1 MGAHWALASMAWRN
15 LRRHRRRMLI
25 TLSSISFGILLAV
38 LFTGMGD
45 HSYSKMI
52 DLAARMGTG
61 HVSLQH
67 PGYQDAPSLKKT
79 IPDTDRLREQ
89 ALADPDVHRVVT
101 RISGPVMLATAAN
114 SSGAYFLGIDPADED
129 ADTLA
134 GYDAVSEG
142 ALFEEATGKGIVLGK
157 ELAENLDV
165 TLGKKV
171 VYTVTNIEG
180 KIVSGLGRVSGIVD
194 TGSPGLDG
202 TLCLLPLQTA
212 RKALGYPEHT
222 ATHVALYT
230 GDQRVSSEVA
240 ERLSGSLPEGV
251 VAVTWRETQPELAG
265 FITLDRAGA
274 VVFEIIILIVI
285 AAGIFNSLYVSVVQR
300 SRELGIMMALGF
312 TPAQLFGLVMWES
325 LWLALLGLVAGA
337 IVTAGPYIYLNR
349 NGLDF
354 SEVMGAEGSEI
365 SGVAFDPIVY
375 PEVFPDHLVA
385 IGVVVVVT
393 TLLAGILPA
402 VRAGRVVPV
411 EAVRLG

>member
-1 MGAHWALASMAWRN
+1 VLGRGGLANMAWRN

-61 HVSLQH
+61 HVAFQH
-67 PGYQDAPSLKKT
+67 PDYQDAPSLKKT
-79 IPDTDRLREQ
+79 IGGTDELRTL
-89 ALADPDVHRVVT
+89 ALADPEVQRVVT

-114 SSGAYFLGIDPADED
+114 SSGAYFLGIDPQDED

-134 GYDAVSEG
+134 GYDSITQGE
-142 ALFEEATGKGIVLGK
+142 LFAESTGKGIVLGK
-157 ELAENLDV
+157 VLADNLDV

-171 VYTVTNIEG
+171 VYTLTNIDG
-180 KIVSGLGRVSGIVD
+180 KIVSGLARVKGIVD

-202 TLCLLPLQTA
+202 TLCLFPLETA
-212 RKALGYPEHT
+212 RKALAYPPHT

-230 GDQRVSSEVA
+230 DDQRVSSEVA
-240 ERLSGSLPEGV
+240 ERLAPQLPEGV
-251 VAVTWRETQPELAG
+251 VAATWREAQPELAG
-265 FITLDRAGA
+265 FISLDRAGA
-274 VVFEIIILIVI
+274 VVFEIIILIVV

-300 SRELGIMMALGF
+300 SRELGIMMAVGF
-312 TPAQLFGLVMWES
+312 TPAQLFALVMWES

-337 IVTAGPYIYLNR
+337 LVTAGPYLYLNR

-354 SEVMGAEGSEI
+354 SEVMGGEGSEV
-365 SGVAFDPIVY
+365 SGIAFDPVIY

-385 IGVVVVVT
+385 IGIVVVIT

-402 VRAGRVVPV
+402 LRAGRVVPV

>member
-1 MGAHWALASMAWRN
+1 
-15 LRRHRRRMLI
+15 MLI

-61 HVSLQH
+61 HVAFQH
-67 PGYQDAPSLKKT
+67 PDYQDAPSLKKT
-79 IPDTDRLREQ
+79 IGGTDELRTL
-89 ALADPDVHRVVT
+89 ALADPEVQRVVT

-114 SSGAYFLGIDPADED
+114 SSGAYFLGIDPQDED

-134 GYDAVSEG
+134 GYDSITQGE
-142 ALFEEATGKGIVLGK
+142 LFAESTGKGIVLGK
-157 ELAENLDV
+157 VLADNLDV

-171 VYTVTNIEG
+171 VYTLTNIDG
-180 KIVSGLGRVSGIVD
+180 KIVSGLARVKGIVD

-202 TLCLLPLQTA
+202 TLCLFPLETA
-212 RKALGYPEHT
+212 RKALAYPPHT

-230 GDQRVSSEVA
+230 DDQRVSSEVA
-240 ERLSGSLPEGV
+240 ERLAPQLPEGV
-251 VAVTWRETQPELAG
+251 VAATWREAQPELAG
-265 FITLDRAGA
+265 FISLDRAGA
-274 VVFEIIILIVI
+274 VVFEIIILIVV

-300 SRELGIMMALGF
+300 SRELGIMMAVGF
-312 TPAQLFGLVMWES
+312 TPAQLFALVMWES

-337 IVTAGPYIYLNR
+337 LVTAGPYLYLNR

-354 SEVMGAEGSEI
+354 SEVMGGEGSEV
-365 SGVAFDPIVY
+365 SGIAFDPVIY

-385 IGVVVVVT
+385 IGIVVVIT

-402 VRAGRVVPV
+402 LRAGRVVPV